1 MSEGTLRT
9 PACHRGP
16 AEERK
21 GSKLFWAR
29 PVREWVTVHCVYPA
43 ALAPA
48 DRPQESESPWCTG
61 ICWALS
67 LIARLSPFRM
77 SVWPRK
83 AQRKR
88 SWGWEEPLLA
98 WVKSRGSLITQRE
111 LIKVDLPLVLQPLKV
126 LRRSGACYKWQNYA
140 EGTADLLWLCVKQS
154 VSVSKSERG
163 FMGHRRCRPRERT
176 GQGED
181 AITAVT
187 TLIGDFDA
195 PCKRAE
201 GKTTSFTWEWFPWQP
216 LSSFSTLNRQSL
228 RRTKAPE
235 EAEMGTW
242 QVLLCR
248 SFRLVEVVI
257 WLCPVGRLK

>member
-1 MSEGTLRT
+1 MSQGTLRT

-111 LIKVDLPLVLQPLKV
+111 LIKVDLPLVLQPLLKFCEEVGLATNDKIIQKEPLTCCEFAWSKV
-126 LRRSGACYKWQNYA
+126 FLWVRASVDLWD
-140 EGTADLLWLCVKQS
+140 TAAVVPASEQDRGRMRLL
-154 VSVSKSERG
+154 
-163 FMGHRRCRPRERT
+163 
-176 GQGED
+176 
-181 AITAVT
+181 
-187 TLIGDFDA
+187 
-195 PCKRAE
+195 
-201 GKTTSFTWEWFPWQP
+201 
-216 LSSFSTLNRQSL
+216 LS
-228 RRTKAPE
+228 
-235 EAEMGTW
+235 
-242 QVLLCR
+242 
-248 SFRLVEVVI
+248 RL
-257 WLCPVGRLK
+257 

>member
-9 PACHRGP
+9 SACHLGLT
-16 AEERK
+16 EERK

-83 AQRKR
+83 AQRER

-98 WVKSRGSLITQRE
+98 WVKSRGSLISQRE
-111 LIKVDLPLVLQPLKV
+111 LIKVDLPLVLQPLLNFSEEVRLATNDKIMQ
-126 LRRSGACYKWQNYA
+126 R
-140 EGTADLLWLCVKQS
+140 GTADLLWLKHIRVTPWVVSQPAIRPCTKQKCS
-154 VSVSKSERG
+154 CGWGIVRIYG
-163 FMGHRRCRPRERT
+163 
-176 GQGED
+176 
-181 AITAVT
+181 
-187 TLIGDFDA
+187 
-195 PCKRAE
+195 
-201 GKTTSFTWEWFPWQP
+201 TSP
-216 LSSFSTLNRQSL
+216 LSSPTSKQDRGGRDYCCHVFNSWLWRPLQESGGENNFFYFGVVPIATPSHHS
-228 RRTKAPE
+228 APWTDNPFGE
-235 EAEMGTW
+235 
-242 QVLLCR
+242 QKH
-248 SFRLVEVVI
+248 
-257 WLCPVGRLK
+257 LKR

>member
-9 PACHRGP
+9 PACHRGL
-16 AEERK
+16 AEERT

-98 WVKSRGSLITQRE
+98 WVKSHGSLITQRQ
-111 LIKVDLPLVLQPLKV
+111 LIKVDLPLVLQPLLKFCEEVGLATNDKIIQKEPLTCCDFAWSKV
-126 LRRSGACYKWQNYA
+126 FLWVRESVDLWDNAAVVPASEQDRGGCDYCCHDFNRWLWRPLQESGGENNFFYL
-140 EGTADLLWLCVKQS
+140 GV
-154 VSVSKSERG
+154 VSMATPLIIQHPEQTIPLANKSTWRG
-163 FMGHRRCRPRERT
+163 RDGNLAGIVVQKFQASRT
-176 GQGED
+176 GD
-181 AITAVT
+181 LA
-187 TLIGDFDA
+187 
-195 PCKRAE
+195 
-201 GKTTSFTWEWFPWQP
+201 
-216 LSSFSTLNRQSL
+216 LS
-228 RRTKAPE
+228 RR
-235 EAEMGTW
+235 
-242 QVLLCR
+242 
-248 SFRLVEVVI
+248 
-257 WLCPVGRLK
+257 